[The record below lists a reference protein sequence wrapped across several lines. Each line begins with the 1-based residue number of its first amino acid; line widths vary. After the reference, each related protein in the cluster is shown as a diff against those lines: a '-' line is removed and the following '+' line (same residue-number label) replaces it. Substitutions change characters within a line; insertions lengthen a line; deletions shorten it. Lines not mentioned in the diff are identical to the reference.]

1 MLGSSRAT
9 AAPRGREPPG
19 HPLAPSPWEQG
30 QPVLPPQHRPLLL
43 GWPGAGLG
51 EERGA
56 LAEPSLGRSRLARGS
71 QPGARS
77 GQQEL
82 SRFLRPRAEKARPQ
96 QVPKLRPAA
105 QPGMGSEGGGSRTG
119 LGPAAARGHW
129 SCLGSRSP
137 PCHPSG
143 TQATAVTTISFYSLH
158 LYIHGIKPPVP
169 AACSRHRLAP
179 LAHQNSLAPAAS
191 RCSSHR
197 GQTHTSISIPGAGW
211 EHPCDPQAGWR
222 VKHLGWIHPSIHPR
236 DGERAPATAL
246 GGSWSAESP
255 QETPAAGAA
264 HSPRPPLSSRAKLF
278 LTGNLPSVKTKRE

>member
-1 MLGSSRAT
+1 M
-9 AAPRGREPPG
+9 
-19 HPLAPSPWEQG
+19 APSPWEQG
-30 QPVLPPQHRPLLL
+30 QPVLPPQHRPLLP

-82 SRFLRPRAEKARPQ
+82 SRFLRPRAEKARPR

-105 QPGMGSEGGGSRTG
+105 RPGIGSEGGGSRTG

-137 PCHPSG
+137 PVSPLRNSGHCSHYHFFLFLAFVHTRYKTSCPSRLLPAPPGPTGTPEFPGSGGFQVLLPQETDPHFYQHPWSWLG
-143 TQATAVTTISFYSLH
+143 ASLR
-158 LYIHGIKPPVP
+158 PPGW
-169 AACSRHRLAP
+169 LE
-179 LAHQNSLAPAAS
+179 
-191 RCSSHR
+191 
-197 GQTHTSISIPGAGW
+197 GQTSGM
-211 EHPCDPQAGWR
+211 D
-222 VKHLGWIHPSIHPR
+222 PSIHPR
-236 DGERAPATAL
+236 DGKRAPATAL

-255 QETPAAGAA
+255 QETQAAGAA
-264 HSPRPPLSSRAKLF
+264 HSPGPPLSSRAKLF